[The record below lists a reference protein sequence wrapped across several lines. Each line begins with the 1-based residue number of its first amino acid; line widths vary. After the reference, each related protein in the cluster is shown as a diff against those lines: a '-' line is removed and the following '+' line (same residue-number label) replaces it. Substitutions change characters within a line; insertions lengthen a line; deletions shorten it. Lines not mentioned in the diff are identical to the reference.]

1 MAMGYQQIGGI
12 EVVCGSMF
20 SGKTE
25 ELMRRLKRAQYAR
38 QKIQVFKPVID
49 QRYSV
54 DHVQSHDANKILS
67 IPVKTAK
74 EILERVDD
82 NTRVVGIDEAQ
93 FFDEAIVDVAQKLA
107 YRGSRVICAGLDMDF
122 KGLPFGPMP
131 KLLAVAESVTKLSA
145 VCMVCGAPAT
155 RSQRMISESEEPTTG
170 TTQEQVLVGA
180 HDYYEARC
188 RFFHEPNAITS
199 VQPGLWPSLPGAKR
213 SKISG
218 NETA

>member
-1 MAMGYQQIGGI
+1 MGITHQGAI

-25 ELMRRLKRAQYAR
+25 ELMRRLKRAQYAK

-49 QRYSV
+49 NRYSS

-93 FFDEAIVDVAQKLA
+93 FFDDQIVEIAQKLA
-107 YRGSRVICAGLDMDF
+107 YRGTRVICAGLDMDF
-122 KGLPFGPMP
+122 QGQPFGPMP
-131 KLLAVAESVTKLSA
+131 KLLAVAEMVTKLSA
-145 VCMVCGAPAT
+145 VCVICGHPAT
-155 RSQRMISESEEPTTG
+155 RSQRMLSEASVEVD
-170 TTQEQVLVGA
+170 QNSQVLVGA

-188 RFFHEPNAITS
+188 RFCHEPNAITAF
-199 VQPGLWPSLPGAKR
+199 QPGLFPNSKQ
-213 SKISG
+213 SKILG
-218 NETA
+218 KHETA